1 MSEEVEYQKGEPGA
15 PDFEDVKKKRSFP
28 MRETKFPLLNQEV
41 SFNAVTSFI
50 GFFALWGIA
59 IYCMVS
65 PDEAKA
71 KLGDWKTE
79 VSLYFTWFYILANPV
94 LTFFVV
100 FVAFKYGD
108 VKLGKKDSKPEF
120 SDMTYFAMLFSA
132 GVAVGLFFYGV
143 SEPLWHQNSHWF
155 ANPGY
160 RSQDEVDQFA
170 MLITIYHWGFAG
182 WSLYLVCAICAGIAA
197 YRFDLP
203 MTIRSTLYVV
213 FGEYTWGWI
222 GDVIDGFSIIT
233 IVSGVCT
240 SLGLGAMQV
249 VTGAQRLGWTD
260 DDLDEDELTQ
270 KQVIVIWCVTAVATT
285 SVVSGLNIGIKYI
298 SQIGFGIGMVLLF
311 ACFAMENTKY
321 LLNLMVQTT
330 GQYLQWAIFQIPFW
344 TDAFGQLKQGEGR
357 AVDGGAA
364 ASWWMDAWTVF
375 YMAWWAAW
383 TPFVGLFI
391 ARISKGRSIRE
402 IVTYAF
408 IAPMIYC
415 ILWFCTFGGI
425 GLRQQRQ
432 ALEMQAMGEALF
444 EDSDHYLAAGSKFCY
459 DVPQQDVYNG
469 TELYFTN
476 TLKGITPVCVFDTDD
491 GTNAWFNV
499 LFSFSY
505 PEDGFGGFGK
515 FLSALSI
522 VAVTVYFV
530 TSSDSGSL
538 VVDHLASNGKEEHHF
553 VQRIF
558 WAVTEGAFATALLVA
573 GGSDALTALQAASIV
588 FGLPF
593 NVFLFAMC
601 YSMFKMCEFAKT
613 QDALEDGG
621 SDLLESDA
629 NSFSTPLFGGVFNI
643 FEYIFSF
650 GMVHPER
657 VEKGMHFPTR
667 DQTVEFFKGLLTPFL
682 SLYQVYTKLGY
693 DPKLTI
699 GLTGVYTLLHFTWV
713 VFFILGYKNVG
724 FVVLGWTFFFMN
736 SCFQM
741 NARSAVRE
749 KYGLAGN
756 VFSDMLAS
764 TFLYPQGFCQMVL
777 QFNEAIEETELPVG
791 EMVEI
796 VDVNSAY

>member
-1 MSEEVEYQKGEPGA
+1 MTEEVECQKGENRV
-15 PDFEDVKKKRSFP
+15 PDFEDVEKKRSFP

-79 VSLYFTWFYILANPV
+79 VSLNFTWFYILANPV

-203 MTIRSTLYVV
+203 MTIRSTLYVI

-222 GDVIDGFSIIT
+222 GDVVDGFSIIT

-298 SQIGFGIGMVLLF
+298 SQIGFGLGMVLLF

-330 GQYLQWAIFQIPFW
+330 GQYLQWAPFQLAFW
-344 TDAFGQLKQGEGR
+344 TDAFGQLKSGEGR

-402 IVTYAF
+402 VVTYAF
-408 IAPMIYC
+408 IAPMIYS

-444 EDSDHYLAAGSKFCY
+444 EDSDYYQVAGSKFCY

-476 TLKGITPVCVFDTDD
+476 TLKGITPVCAFDTDD

-515 FLSALSI
+515 FLSGLSL
-522 VAVTVYFV
+522 VAVTLYFV

-553 VQRIF
+553 AQRIF
-558 WAVTEGAFATALLVA
+558 WAITEGAFATALLVA
-573 GGSDALTALQAASIV
+573 GGSDALNALQAASIV

-613 QDALEDGG
+613 QDALEDGNDD
-621 SDLLESDA
+621 DLPEPDA
-629 NSFSTPLFGGVFNI
+629 DSFSTPLFGGIFNI
-643 FEYIFSF
+643 FEYIFSL

-657 VEKGMHFPTR
+657 VEKGMHFPTK
-667 DQTVEFFKGLLTPFL
+667 DQTVEFFKGLFTPFL

-693 DPKLTI
+693 DPKWTI
-699 GLTGVYTLLHFTWV
+699 GLTGVYTLAHFTWV

-724 FVVLGWTFFFMN
+724 FVVLGWTFFFVN
-736 SCFQM
+736 TCFQM

-756 VFSDMLAS
+756 AFSDMIAS

-777 QFNEAIEETELPVG
+777 QFNEDIKETELAVG
-791 EMVEI
+791 EA
-796 VDVNSAY
+796 VDVNSA